1 MNYDRDKIEE
11 SILALLGVF
20 EFDNGRVW
28 KRYDF
33 AVMDAL
39 HAKGLITD
47 PRSRN
52 ESVFLTEDGIA
63 RAKALASRYFAD
75 SGPVRKHGRGAP
87 SS

>member
-1 MNYDRDKIEE
+1 MNYDSDKIEE

-28 KRYDF
+28 RRYDF

-39 HAKGLITD
+39 YPKGLITD

-52 ESVFLTEDGIA
+52 ESVYLTDDGIA
-63 RAKALASRYFAD
+63 RAKALAIRYFGD
-75 SGPVRKHGRGAP
+75 SDSVKKHERGSP

>member
-1 MNYDRDKIEE
+1 MDYDRDKIEE
-11 SILALLGVF
+11 AILALLGAF

-47 PRSRN
+47 PRGRS
-52 ESVFLTEDGIA
+52 ESVHLTEEGIA
-63 RAKALASRYFAD
+63 RAKAMAIRHFA
-75 SGPVRKHGRGAP
+75 GADA
-87 SS
+87 